1 MPVTFEE
8 HEQELADEE
17 VEEEEEEEAEAENVQ
32 ENRSFDGSCRAMTGQ
47 NGAME
52 LRFISELL
60 LRGTPCSIDVCLS
73 KSRVWKS
80 PRGDRDWKKCNWQT
94 MEIIKFYY
102 NKDLLSAYYYF
113 LLAII

>member
-1 MPVTFEE
+1 MLCLLIPPTIFLLEFKTKQELLSMPVTFEE

-17 VEEEEEEEAEAENVQ
+17 VEEEEEEDAEAENVQ

-60 LRGTPCSIDVCLS
+60 LRCTLCSIDVCFS
-73 KSRVWKS
+73 KSRV
-80 PRGDRDWKKCNWQT
+80 
-94 MEIIKFYY
+94 
-102 NKDLLSAYYYF
+102 
-113 LLAII
+113 

>member
-1 MPVTFEE
+1 MLCLLIPPTIFLLEFKTKQELLSMPVTFEE

-17 VEEEEEEEAEAENVQ
+17 VEEEEEEDAEAENVQ

-73 KSRVWKS
+73 KSRV
-80 PRGDRDWKKCNWQT
+80 
-94 MEIIKFYY
+94 
-102 NKDLLSAYYYF
+102 
-113 LLAII
+113 

>member
-1 MPVTFEE
+1 MLCLLIPPTIFLLEFKTKQELLSMPVTFEE

-60 LRGTPCSIDVCLS
+60 LRGTPCSIHVCFS
-73 KSRVWKS
+73 KSRV
-80 PRGDRDWKKCNWQT
+80 
-94 MEIIKFYY
+94 
-102 NKDLLSAYYYF
+102 
-113 LLAII
+113 